1 MGSFVLLQGWPD
13 KQPDIIVS
21 TPAALLNN
29 IEPKRNR
36 RVEFLRSVKYV
47 VCFLLLRAVVLYSV
61 MSPLRIE
68 YLFHLAGV

>member
-1 MGSFVLLQGWPD
+1 MWKLHLLQGWPD
-13 KQPDIIVS
+13 KLPDIIVS

-47 VCFLLLRAVVLYSV
+47 VWFSCLELYCVV
-61 MSPLRIE
+61 
-68 YLFHLAGV
+68 F

>member
-1 MGSFVLLQGWPD
+1 MGSCFVLLQGWPD

-47 VCFLLLRAVVLYSV
+47 VCFLLFSRAVLY
-61 MSPLRIE
+61 LYCGLI
-68 YLFHLAGV
+68 

>member
-47 VCFLLLRAVVLYSV
+47 VCFLLLRAVLYSV
-61 MSPLRIE
+61 MSPLGIE